1 MGKSNRDLQGI
12 DANIYESDYPEEEE
26 PTQSEIDDS

>member
-1 MGKSNRDLQGI
+1 MGV

-26 PTQSEIDDS
+26 PGSEQEQE